1 GDHLRHD
8 LIAGL
13 DQSFCEFDIAEIGPR
28 RGDRHEYRIDSEF
41 VHQLELPRYA
51 PCRPGVFPAAQHADA
66 CKFAFVDI
74 GNDVLV
80 DVNEGHV
87 RWLRHADWRAHVMDL
102 LGCAPLSSA
111 QQLAADMASHERLSA
126 NIDRFVD
133 LDQHADAGF
142 GAGVGLLA
150 WQQAGENSFAHGAA
164 VMQFGAA
171 EEPQETALEHAI
183 ALCFEVGINH
193 AHASVVRQILQHRAL
208 GAFPPCQVPVIEHNH
223 AALRRDV
230 WPLWPARGEQAGIAV
245 VPGIADQ
252 GLDGV

>member
-1 GDHLRHD
+1 MSRVGLQIDAVDLEDVEGVFHIAAGGLNVRQRHETHGAEFARMVGDHLRHD

-28 RGDRHEYRIDSEF
+28 RGDRHEYGIDSEF

-51 PCRPGVFPAAQHADA
+51 PFRPGVFPAAQHADA

-111 QQLAADMASHERLSA
+111 QQQLAADTASHERRSV
-126 NIDRFVD
+126 NIYRFVD

-150 WQQAGENSFAHGAA
+150 WQQAGENSVAHGAA

-193 AHASVVRQILQHRAL
+193 TYASVVRQILQHCPL
-208 GAFPPCQVPVIEHNH
+208 G
-223 AALRRDV
+223 
-230 WPLWPARGEQAGIAV
+230 
-245 VPGIADQ
+245 
-252 GLDGV
+252 